1 MELRNIR
8 SFIKVAEFENFSKAA
23 EVLGYAQSTITTQIQ
38 QLEEELGVNLFD
50 RIGKKVVLSDKGRS
64 FLLYAN
70 QMMKLESESIET
82 ISSNCVPRGILRIG
96 TIESIA
102 SSFFAPLLETYIKT
116 YPTVSIEVTEGTTLE
131 LFSQLE
137 KGLLDLVLLLDR
149 PVFRPAL
156 QTVYSKSATVPFFS
170 AADHPLADQKNVSPK
185 KLEQETLFLTEKN
198 NNYRQVFDEIAAK
211 NNLSIQHI
219 QEIANASCILYLVEQ
234 NLGVSLLPD
243 YRLLPSLKEK
253 KIALFTVEGFDIRMD
268 LQVLYHRQKFVSLA
282 MRRFTETVEE
292 FFAAL

>member
-70 QMMKLESESIET
+70 QMMKIESESVEA
-82 ISSNCVPRGILRIG
+82 ISANCVPRGILRIG

-102 SSFFAPLLETYIKT
+102 SSFFAHLLETYIKA
-116 YPTVSIEVTEGTTLE
+116 YPNVSIEVTEGTTLE
-131 LFSQLE
+131 LFDQME

-149 PVFRPAL
+149 PVFRLAL

-170 AADHPLADQKNVSPK
+170 AIDHPLAGQKNVSPK

-198 NNYRQVFDEIAAK
+198 NNYRQVFDEIAVK
-211 NNLSIQHI
+211 NNISIQHI
-219 QEIANASCILYLVEQ
+219 QEVANASCILHLVEK

-243 YRLLPSLKEK
+243 YRLLPSLNER
-253 KIALFTVEGFDIRMD
+253 KIALFTVEGFDIHMD

-292 FFAAL
+292 YFAAL